1 MFPVGATCVRETE
14 FQEQM
19 FRNELRVKFTS
30 DNAVLAC
37 QSIAQH
43 HDIDEIVGKFRN
55 PLLSGGGGLPRDQV
69 GPSQSHFLLFWAD
82 IRPRMKQGVL
92 VDAFAAVRLRHR
104 FNACFRLT
112 IAPGDGFG

>member
-1 MFPVGATCVRETE
+1 MFPVGATGVRETE

-55 PLLSGGGGLPRDQV
+55 PLLSGGGDCPGIRLVPARVISCCFGLISD
-69 GPSQSHFLLFWAD
+69 
-82 IRPRMKQGVL
+82 
-92 VDAFAAVRLRHR
+92 
-104 FNACFRLT
+104 
-112 IAPGDGFG
+112 PG

>member
-1 MFPVGATCVRETE
+1 VFPVGATGVRETE

-37 QSIAQH
+37 QS
-43 HDIDEIVGKFRN
+43 IDEIVGKFRN